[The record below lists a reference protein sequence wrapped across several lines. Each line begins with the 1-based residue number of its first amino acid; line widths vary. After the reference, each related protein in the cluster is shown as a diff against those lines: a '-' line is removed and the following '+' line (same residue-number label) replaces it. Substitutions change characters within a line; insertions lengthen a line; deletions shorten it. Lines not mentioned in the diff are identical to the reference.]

1 MIDAA
6 CMAATYA
13 AVELGSDGFR
23 LYVGE
28 VGDAGLRL
36 SAASAEPIRL
46 GSQLD
51 GDGCLTPAAMKSALG
66 CLRNFRAI
74 LQECRPRAVRAV
86 ATSALRV
93 ARNADVFLPAAA
105 QALGH
110 PVEIISAAEEGRLVY
125 LGVAAALGEADERR
139 LVLDLGTGATRMVL
153 GRGLEVDQAESFG
166 AGVLRHS
173 LAFFPGGVV
182 DAGSF
187 AAAFESAR
195 GKFIDAAALYDAR
208 HWHAAYGASAVIR
221 NIAKVVADNGLGDG
235 RLSAR
240 SLDALR
246 ERLVDARNPARLS
259 LAGLHAPQATH
270 LAGAVALLA
279 ALVDV
284 LAIDELLPMQA
295 GLRAGAM
302 WDLHRRS
309 GGAAWQEAPCLSRS
323 RICEGILAG
332 G

>member
-1 MIDAA
+1 MNDAA
-6 CMAATYA
+6 RKTATYA

-36 SAASAEPIRL
+36 SAAMAEPIRL
-46 GSQLD
+46 GSGLD
-51 GDGCLTPAAMKSALG
+51 ADGCLTPAAVKSALG

-74 LQECRPRAVRAV
+74 LQERSPRAVRAV
-86 ATSALRV
+86 ATSALRM
-93 ARNADVFLPAAA
+93 ARNANVFLPAAA

-110 PVEIISAAEEGRLVY
+110 PVEIISPAEEGRLVY

-139 LVLDLGTGATRMVL
+139 LVLDLGTNATRMVL

-173 LAFFPGGVV
+173 LAFFPGGQVN
-182 DAGSF
+182 AGSF

-221 NIAKVVADNGLGDG
+221 TIAKVIAANGLGDG
-235 RLSAR
+235 HLSAR

-246 ERLVDARNPARLS
+246 ARLVEAREPGRLA
-259 LAGLHAPQATH
+259 LIGLQAPQATH

-284 LAIDELLPMQA
+284 LEIGELLPMQA
-295 GLRAGAM
+295 GLRAGTM
-302 WDLHRRS
+302 WDLHRCS
-309 GGAAWQEAPCLSRS
+309 SGAAR
-323 RICEGILAG
+323 LALA
-332 G
+332 